1 MTYYVAESTRRPSD
15 KNRYICVTENMKY
28 KWFPSISAINPADL
42 THTDDHTPI
51 MTIHEWIASLPKYN
65 MRFVFS
71 FTEQSHPELFI

>member
-15 KNRYICVTENMKY
+15 KNRYICINEDMKY
-28 KWFPSISAINPADL
+28 SWFPSISAINPADL
-42 THTDDHTPI
+42 TNTDDHTPT
-51 MTIHEWIASLPKYN
+51 MTIHEWLAILPKYN

>member
-1 MTYYVAESTRRPSD
+1 MTYYVAESTRKPQGKD
-15 KNRYICVTENMKY
+15 RYICINEDMKY
-28 KWFPSISAINPADL
+28 SWFPSISAINPADL

-51 MTIHEWIASLPKYN
+51 MTIHEWLTILPKHN